1 MTKPE
6 LDSPSVSRQAEHCRA
21 MSGSKNI
28 IESQRAEA
36 ALRESEEH
44 YRAVAEAATDAIIT
58 IDSDS
63 TILIVN
69 PATER
74 IFGYSTEEMIGQPLT
89 MLMPEY
95 LRHLHKAG
103 ITRYMETGRKHIGWS
118 AAQLPGLHKTGNE
131 VPLEISFAEFTRN
144 GRRFFTGI
152 ARDISERKRLQERQA
167 RLARH
172 AVLHAEVNAA
182 ASESEKSLHAML
194 EICAAA
200 VVRHLDAAF
209 ARIWLLNDEQ
219 KVLELQA
226 SAGLYTHLDG
236 AHARIPVGSFK
247 IGLIAKEQKPHLTNT
262 VQADDRVS
270 NKDWAR
276 QEGMISFAGY
286 PLLVEGRTV
295 GVIAMFARQSLEQET
310 IEALD
315 AVAPIIAQ
323 GVERKRAQDALRE
336 TQRLIQAIFDNSP
349 AVIHVKDLD
358 GRFLLVNR
366 KFEEVIGLESQE
378 ILGKTSFDL
387 FPRNASAYDA
397 VDRELI
403 ETGSVSETEE
413 ILTTDRGDRVFL
425 ATKSLLSNESG
436 EPYALFGISAEI
448 TDRKQAESD
457 LREMQAE
464 LAHLN
469 RVMTVGELTAS
480 IAHEIN
486 QPLAAIV
493 MNGNA
498 ALRWLAL
505 DPPNLVRARDSAEL
519 IIRDGER
526 ASQVI
531 ARIRALLKKA
541 PPSKTML
548 DVDEFVSEVVTLTQ
562 SEIVRNSISLRVDL
576 ADDLPKVPGDR
587 IQLQQ
592 VMLNLILNAVE
603 AMLTIE
609 DRQRALLITSG
620 SFNGD
625 AVRMT
630 VSDNGPG
637 IDSQTALHLFN
648 AFSTTKPDGMGV
660 GLAISR
666 SIIEAH
672 GGRLWNEPND
682 EFGATFQFTLPIV
695 ANES

>member
-1 MTKPE
+1 
-6 LDSPSVSRQAEHCRA
+6 
-21 MSGSKNI
+21 
-28 IESQRAEA
+28 
-36 ALRESEEH
+36 LRESEEH

-74 IFGYSTEEMIGQPLT
+74 IFGYSSEEMIGQPLT

-103 ITRYMETGRKHIGWS
+103 ITRYQETGQKHTQWS

-131 VPLEISFAEFTRN
+131 IPLEISFAEFNRD

-152 ARDISERKRLQERQA
+152 ARDITERKRLQERQA

-182 ASESEKSLHAML
+182 LGESEKSLREML
-194 EICAAA
+194 QICVAA
-200 VVRHLDAAF
+200 VVQHLDATF
-209 ARIWLLNDEQ
+209 ARIWLLDHER

-236 AHARIPVGSFK
+236 QHARIPLGSFK
-247 IGLIAKEQKPHLTNT
+247 IGLIAAEQRSHLTNQ
-262 VQADDRVS
+262 VQTDERVS
-270 NKDWAR
+270 DKDWAR
-276 QEGMISFAGY
+276 REGMIAFAGY
-286 PLLVEGRTV
+286 PLIVEGRTV
-295 GVIAMFARQSLEQET
+295 GVIAMFARQSLEADT
-310 IEALD
+310 IEALETI
-315 AVAPIIAQ
+315 APIIGQ
-323 GVERKRAQDALRE
+323 GVERKRTQDTLRE
-336 TQRLIQAIFDNSP
+336 TQRLIHAIFDNSS
-349 AVIHVKDLD
+349 AIIHVKDLD

-366 KFEEVIGLESQE
+366 KFEDVAGLRSQE
-378 ILGKTSFDL
+378 ILGKTSFDV
-387 FPRNASAYDA
+387 FPRNATAYHAD
-397 VDRELI
+397 DRQVI
-403 ETGSVSETEE
+403 ETGGASEIEE
-413 ILTTDRGDRVFL
+413 ILTTDGGDRVFL
-425 ATKSLLSNESG
+425 TTKSLLADESG
-436 EPYALFGISAEI
+436 KPYALFGISAEI
-448 TDRKQAESD
+448 TERKQAESD

-505 DPPNLVRARDSAEL
+505 DPPNLLRARDSAQL

-526 ASQVI
+526 AGLII
-531 ARIRALLKKA
+531 ARIRAMLKKS
-541 PPSKTML
+541 PLSKTLL
-548 DVDEFVSEVVTLTQ
+548 DVNEFVREAIDLTKSEMD
-562 SEIVRNSISLRVDL
+562 RNSVRLRVAV
-576 ADDLPKVPGDR
+576 ADDLPRVPGDR

-592 VMLNLILNAVE
+592 VMLNLIVNAVE

-609 DRQRALLITSG
+609 ERQPALLITSG
-620 SFNGD
+620 SFND
-625 AVRMT
+625 NAVRIAVT
-630 VSDNGPG
+630 DNGPG
-637 IDSQTALHLFN
+637 IDPQTADHLFD
-648 AFSTTKPDGMGV
+648 AFCTTKPDGMGM

-672 GGRLWNEPND
+672 GGSLWTEANVD
-682 EFGATFQFTLPIV
+682 FGATFQFTLPIV

>member
-1 MTKPE
+1 MHGSEKFIEDKP
-6 LDSPSVSRQAEHCRA
+6 AGA
-21 MSGSKNI
+21 T
-28 IESQRAEA
+28 
-36 ALRESEEH
+36 LRESEEH

-74 IFGYSTEEMIGQPLT
+74 IFGYFTEEMIGQPLT

-103 ITRYMETGRKHIGWS
+103 ITRYLETGRKHIQWS
-118 AAQLPGLHKTGNE
+118 AVQLPGLHKTGNE
-131 VPLEISFAEFTRN
+131 IPLELSFAEFTRD

-152 ARDISERKRLQERQA
+152 ARDISERKRLQDKQA

-172 AVLHAEVNAA
+172 AVLHAEVSAA
-182 ASESEKSLHAML
+182 VSESEKSLRAVL
-194 EICAAA
+194 QICTAA

-209 ARIWLLNDEQ
+209 ARIWLLNEEQ
-219 KVLELQA
+219 KVLELAA

-236 AHARIPVGSFK
+236 EHARIPVGSFK
-247 IGLIAKEQKPHLTNT
+247 IGLIAREQKPHLTNS
-262 VQADDRVS
+262 VQSDGRVS

-295 GVIAMFARQSLEQET
+295 GVIAMFARQFLEQDT
-310 IEALD
+310 IEALES
-315 AVAPIIAQ
+315 VAPIIAQ
-323 GVERKRAQDALRE
+323 GVERKRTQDALRD
-336 TQRLIQAIFDNSP
+336 T
-349 AVIHVKDLD
+349 
-358 GRFLLVNR
+358 
-366 KFEEVIGLESQE
+366 
-378 ILGKTSFDL
+378 
-387 FPRNASAYDA
+387 
-397 VDRELI
+397 
-403 ETGSVSETEE
+403 
-413 ILTTDRGDRVFL
+413 
-425 ATKSLLSNESG
+425 
-436 EPYALFGISAEI
+436 
-448 TDRKQAESD
+448 
-457 LREMQAE
+457 QAE

-505 DPPNLVRARDSAEL
+505 DPPNLAKARDSAEL
-519 IIRDGER
+519 IIRDGDR
-526 ASQVI
+526 ASNVI
-531 ARIRALLKKA
+531 ARIRGLLKKS
-541 PPSKTML
+541 PPSKTL
-548 DVDEFVSEVVTLTQ
+548 LGLNEFVNDVVDLTQ
-562 SEIVRNSISLRVDL
+562 SEMVRNSVRLRL
-576 ADDLPKVPGDR
+576 EFADDLPGVPGDR

-592 VMLNLILNAVE
+592 VLLNLIVNAVE

-609 DRQRALLITSG
+609 DRQRALLIATDLFDNTG
-620 SFNGD
+620 
-625 AVRMT
+625 VRVA

-637 IDSQTALHLFN
+637 IDPQTADHLFD
-648 AFSTTKPDGMGV
+648 AFSTTKPQGMGM

-666 SIIEAH
+666 SIIQAH
-672 GGRLWNEPND
+672 GGRLWTEAND

-695 ANES
+695 ASES

>member
-1 MTKPE
+1 
-6 LDSPSVSRQAEHCRA
+6 
-21 MSGSKNI
+21 MSGAEKL
-28 IESQRAEA
+28 IESQQAGA

-95 LRHLHKAG
+95 LRHLHKSG
-103 ITRYMETGRKHIGWS
+103 ITRYLETGRKHIQW
-118 AAQLPGLHKTGNE
+118 AAVQLPGLHKSGAE
-131 VPLEISFAEFTRN
+131 IPLEISFAEFTN
-144 GRRFFTGI
+144 DGRRFFTGI
-152 ARDISERKRLQERQA
+152 ARDISERKRLQDKQA

-172 AVLHAEVNAA
+172 AVLHAEVSAA
-182 ASESEKSLHAML
+182 VSESEKSLRAML

-209 ARIWLLNDEQ
+209 ARIWLLNEEQ
-219 KVLELQA
+219 KVLKLEA
-226 SAGLYTHLDG
+226 SAGLYTNLDG
-236 AHARIPVGSFK
+236 QHAHIPLGSFK
-247 IGLIAKEQKPHLTNT
+247 IGLIAAEQKPHLTNS
-262 VQADDRVS
+262 VQSDDRVS
-270 NKDWAR
+270 DKDWAQR
-276 QEGMISFAGY
+276 EGMISFAGY

-295 GVIAMFARQSLEQET
+295 GVIAMFAQESLEQDT
-310 IEALD
+310 IEALES
-315 AVAPIIAQ
+315 VAPIIAQ
-323 GVERKRAQDALRE
+323 GIERKRTQDTLRE
-336 TQRLIQAIFDNSP
+336 TQRLIQAIFDNSS

-366 KFEEVIGLESQE
+366 KFEEVVGLKSQE

-387 FPRNASAYDA
+387 FPLNASAYDA
-397 VDRELI
+397 ADREVI
-403 ETGSVSETEE
+403 ETGSASETEE
-413 ILTTDRGDRVFL
+413 VLITERGNHIFLT
-425 ATKSLLSNESG
+425 TKSLLSDESG
-436 EPYALFGISAEI
+436 KPYALFGISAEI
-448 TDRKQAESD
+448 TERKKVESD
-457 LREMQAE
+457 LREIQAE

-505 DPPNLVRARDSAEL
+505 DPPNLARARDSAEL
-519 IIRDGER
+519 IIRDGDR
-526 ASQVI
+526 ASHVI

-541 PPSKTML
+541 PPSKTLL
-548 DVDEFVSEVVTLTQ
+548 DVNEFVLEVVDLTQ
-562 SEIVRNSISLRVDL
+562 SEMVRNRVRLRVEL
-576 ADDLPKVPGDR
+576 AGDLPRVPGDR

-592 VMLNLILNAVE
+592 VMLNLIANAVE
-603 AMLTIE
+603 AMRAIQ
-609 DRQRALLITSG
+609 DRQRALLITTDIID
-620 SFNGD
+620 NTV
-625 AVRMT
+625 VRLA

-637 IDSQTALHLFN
+637 IDSQTAQHLFN
-648 AFSTTKPDGMGV
+648 AFSTTKPEGMGM

-672 GGRLWNEPND
+672 GGRLWTEAND

>member
-1 MTKPE
+1 
-6 LDSPSVSRQAEHCRA
+6 
-21 MSGSKNI
+21 MSGAEKL
-28 IESQRAEA
+28 IESQQAGA

-95 LRHLHKAG
+95 LRHLHKSG
-103 ITRYMETGRKHIGWS
+103 ITRYLETGRKHIQW
-118 AAQLPGLHKTGNE
+118 AAVQLPGLHKSGAE
-131 VPLEISFAEFTRN
+131 IPLEISFAEFTN
-144 GRRFFTGI
+144 DGRRFFTGI
-152 ARDISERKRLQERQA
+152 ARDISERKRLQDKQA

-172 AVLHAEVNAA
+172 AVLHAEVSAA
-182 ASESEKSLHAML
+182 VSESEKSLRAML

-209 ARIWLLNDEQ
+209 ARIWLLNEEQ
-219 KVLELQA
+219 KVLKLEA
-226 SAGLYTHLDG
+226 SAGLYTNLDG
-236 AHARIPVGSFK
+236 QHAHIPLGSFK
-247 IGLIAKEQKPHLTNT
+247 IGLIAAEQKPHLTNS
-262 VQADDRVS
+262 VQSDDRVS
-270 NKDWAR
+270 DKDWAQR
-276 QEGMISFAGY
+276 EGMISFAGY

-295 GVIAMFARQSLEQET
+295 GVIAMFAQESLEQDT
-310 IEALD
+310 IEALES
-315 AVAPIIAQ
+315 VAPIIAQ
-323 GVERKRAQDALRE
+323 GIERKRTQDTLRE
-336 TQRLIQAIFDNSP
+336 TQRLIQAIFDNSS

-366 KFEEVIGLESQE
+366 KFEEVVGLKSQE

-387 FPRNASAYDA
+387 FPLNASAYDA
-397 VDRELI
+397 ADREVI
-403 ETGSVSETEE
+403 ETGSASETEE
-413 ILTTDRGDRVFL
+413 VLITERGNHIFLT
-425 ATKSLLSNESG
+425 TKSLLSDESG
-436 EPYALFGISAEI
+436 KPYALFGISAEI
-448 TDRKQAESD
+448 TERKKVESD
-457 LREMQAE
+457 LREIQAE

-505 DPPNLVRARDSAEL
+505 DPPNLARARDSAEL
-519 IIRDGER
+519 IIRDGDR
-526 ASQVI
+526 ASHVI

-541 PPSKTML
+541 PPSKTLL
-548 DVDEFVSEVVTLTQ
+548 DVNEFVLEVVDLTQ
-562 SEIVRNSISLRVDL
+562 SEMVRNRVRLRVEL
-576 ADDLPKVPGDR
+576 AGDLPRVPGDR

-592 VMLNLILNAVE
+592 VMLNLIANAVE
-603 AMLTIE
+603 AMRAIQ
-609 DRQRALLITSG
+609 DRQRALLITTDIID
-620 SFNGD
+620 NTV
-625 AVRMT
+625 VRLA

-637 IDSQTALHLFN
+637 IDSQTAQHLFN
-648 AFSTTKPDGMGV
+648 AFSTTKPEGMGV

-672 GGRLWNEPND
+672 GGRLWTEAND